1 MPPYVYNI
9 NDITIALTDHKRFRM
24 QDIARMEDRL
34 KNVEYY
40 TSLSLLESETKNL
53 TLRDSATG
61 LDKFK
66 TGFFVDNFRSTSA
79 DLLVI
84 LCISVLLIWKRVISD
99 LNTILHR
106 LTCFWDLSCR
116 WNCRWA
122 NPDADLR
129 FVEQLGTPNSVKK
142 GDVICFKYKHEKWL
156 ENKFATRFENV
167 NPFHVV
173 NWIGAIEMN
182 PATDT
187 WIDTKKTKK
196 TIDQEGNYESTIQE
210 LGIDTNTGLSPIQ
223 WGAWE
228 TTWTGKKVIGKKN
241 MGSIKVGSKK
251 VGTSTHKGKQIK
263 GRGIPITTTT
273 KFRDKY
279 TKFTNVTTLK
289 TKKQAREGIQY
300 KVSEVFETL
309 NWVQR

>member
-1 MPPYVYNI
+1 
-9 NDITIALTDHKRFRM
+9 
-24 QDIARMEDRL
+24 MEP
-34 KNVEYY
+34 
-40 TSLSLLESETKNL
+40 
-53 TLRDSATG
+53 
-61 LDKFK
+61 
-66 TGFFVDNFRSTSA
+66 
-79 DLLVI
+79 
-84 LCISVLLIWKRVISD
+84 
-99 LNTILHR
+99 
-106 LTCFWDLSCR
+106 
-116 WNCRWA
+116 A

-156 ENKFATRFENV
+156 ENKFATRYENV

-273 KFRDKY
+273 TFRDKY
-279 TKFTNVTTLK
+279 TKFTNVTTL
-289 TKKQAREGIQY
+289 TTTKQA
-300 KVSEVFETL
+300 
-309 NWVQR
+309 